1 MKKGMVFAL
10 VLLLV
15 VSGLFAGGAKET
27 SGPVVLKVG
36 GIQTTEDPS
45 TQALYKMAEIVEE
58 KSGGR
63 LKMDIYPASQ
73 LGSANAQVEAVSMG
87 AQDMFVDAGWLGTYI
102 PSKTIDAM
110 WFIFEDADHY
120 ANYINSDVNKAMEEK
135 FRQMLNIRI
144 IASNWY
150 RAPRSFATKTPINS
164 LADFD
169 GMVIRIPE
177 LAGYV
182 ESVAALGGKSTQV
195 AWGETYLALQQG
207 VVDAAEGPIDNLYSM
222 HFYEAAPNITIS
234 NHLRDSM
241 QVMINDAKFNSL
253 DEDLQQI
260 LVDAALE
267 AGDWYSTQIQEVIN
281 QSVEAMIEG
290 GANVKEMPP
299 EVLDQMR
306 DIMTERIKALDAEGK
321 YWETGLYARIEALK

>member
-1 MKKGMVFAL
+1 MKRVMVFAL
-10 VLLLV
+10 VLLLA
-15 VSGLFAGGAKET
+15 VSGVFAGGSSDT
-27 SGPVVLKVG
+27 SGPIVLKVG

-45 TQALYKMAEIVEE
+45 TKALYKMAEIVEE
-58 KSGGR
+58 KSDGR

-73 LGSANAQVEAVSMG
+73 LGSANTQVEAVSMG
-87 AQDMFVDAGWLGTYI
+87 AQDMFVDAGWVGTYI

-120 ANYINSDVNKAMEEK
+120 ARYINSDVNKAMEEE
-135 FRQMLNIRI
+135 FRQLLNIRV

-150 RAPRSFATKTPINS
+150 RAPRSFASKNPITS
-164 LADFD
+164 ISDFE
-169 GMVIRIPE
+169 GLVIRIPE
-177 LAGYV
+177 LNGYV
-182 ESVAALGGKSTQV
+182 ESVDALGGKSTQV

-241 QVMINDAKFNSL
+241 QVMINDAKFSSL

-260 LVDAALE
+260 LVDAAIE
-267 AGDWYSTQIQEVIN
+267 AGDWYTAEIEKVVKESID
-281 QSVEAMIEG
+281 AMIEG
-290 GANVKEMPP
+290 GANVQNMPP
-299 EVLDQMR
+299 ETLEEMR
-306 DIMTERIKALDAEGK
+306 SIMKERISKLDAEGK
-321 YWETGLYARIEALK
+321 YWEPGLYAQIEALK

>member
-120 ANYINSDVNKAMEEK
+120 ANYINSDVNKAMEEELME
-135 FRQMLNIRI
+135 FRQENGEPYRL
-144 IASNWY
+144 IALPMADPVYNGKE
-150 RAPRSFATKTPINS
+150 RLPATYANFLIVNNAVLVPAYLTPK
-164 LADFD
+164 D
-169 GMVIRIPE
+169 
-177 LAGYV
+177 
-182 ESVAALGGKSTQV
+182 KQV
-195 AWGETYLALQQG
+195 REILK
-207 VVDAAEGPIDNLYSM
+207 
-222 HFYEAAPNITIS
+222 EAFP
-234 NHLRDSM
+234 D
-241 QVMINDAKFNSL
+241 
-253 DEDLQQI
+253 
-260 LVDAALE
+260 
-267 AGDWYSTQIQEVIN
+267 
-281 QSVEAMIEG
+281 
-290 GANVKEMPP
+290 
-299 EVLDQMR
+299 R
-306 DIMTERIKALDAEGK
+306 DIVSLNCLPLIKQHGSLHCITMQYPEGFMRK
-321 YWETGLYARIEALK
+321 A